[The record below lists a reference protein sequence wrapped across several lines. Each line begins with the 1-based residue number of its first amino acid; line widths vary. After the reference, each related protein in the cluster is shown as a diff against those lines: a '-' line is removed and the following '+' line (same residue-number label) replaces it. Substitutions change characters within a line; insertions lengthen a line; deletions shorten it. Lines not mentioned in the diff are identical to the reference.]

1 MKNSIL
7 EKYDKNL
14 NNEIIIKISTSKIE
28 NLYEEYDKKSTFI
41 KKDFYDSKRYGWIY
55 WCYSCNS

>member
-28 NLYEEYDKKSTFI
+28 NLYEEYDK
-41 KKDFYDSKRYGWIY
+41 
-55 WCYSCNS
+55 NLLL